1 MAGHRSLVN
10 QLLKP
15 SNFNILYGWEI
26 NNLSCRYKN
35 FTPATTWLVV
45 YKRSK
50 HSPPHCSA
58 IRRQRYLKYLSM
70 WAYCII
76 IRTSCPF
83 SNSISIA
90 RAVLVD
96 VPVSKFNCYN
106 ACYNIWRL
114 IFVLERSSFR
124 LRKRIEVCTTSDTE
138 LLLDSF
144 VI

>member
-1 MAGHRSLVN
+1 VN
-10 QLLKP
+10 HLLKP
-15 SNFNILYGWEI
+15 SNVNILYGWEI

-70 WAYCII
+70 CAYYII
-76 IRTSCPF
+76 IHPSCPL
-83 SNSISIA
+83 SNYISNA
-90 RAVLVD
+90 REILAD
-96 VPVSKFNCYN
+96 VPVSKFNWYD

-114 IFVLERSSFR
+114 IFVLERPSLR
-124 LRKRIEVCTTSDTE
+124 LRKRIEVCTTCDTD
-138 LLLDSF
+138 LSCDWTVL
-144 VI
+144 